1 MVSGLTIIALNPGV
15 PSLGY
20 AAMWLAVM
28 AISRAVAL
36 LLPWLAVTIDLAL
49 LPVCFLGLEIGG
61 LILVPSLVA
70 FAVADAMPATHRQL
84 T

>member
-1 MVSGLTIIALNPGV
+1 MLSGLTIIALNPGV

-20 AAMWLAVM
+20 AAMWF
-28 AISRAVAL
+28 AIMSIARAVAL
-36 LLPWLAVTIDLAL
+36 LFPWLSVTIDLAL
-49 LPVCFLGLEIGG
+49 LPVCFIGLEIGG

-70 FAVADAMPATHRQL
+70 FAVGDALPAPHHQL